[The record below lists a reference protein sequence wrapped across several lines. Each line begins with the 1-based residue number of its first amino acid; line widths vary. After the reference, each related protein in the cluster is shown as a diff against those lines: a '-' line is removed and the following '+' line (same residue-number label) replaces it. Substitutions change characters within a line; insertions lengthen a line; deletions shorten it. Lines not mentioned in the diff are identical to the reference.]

1 MVLFINACVREDSRT
16 RNLAEYLLA
25 KRIAAAKAAGAGD
38 VVAAGDARGAGDAYA
53 ADDAIEEVDLTAI
66 EFPAVDEEFL
76 AFRDKMVSAE
86 AFDDPVFRLAKQFAA
101 ADDIVIA
108 APFWDLSFP
117 AVLKQY
123 FEQINVVGITFF
135 YTPEG
140 VPQGLCKA
148 KRITYV
154 MTAGG
159 DYVPEE
165 FGPGYVKALAQG
177 FYGIPEF
184 QLIKA
189 TGLDIDGADVDAIL
203 AAAREAV

>member
-1 MVLFINACVREDSRT
+1 MVLFINACVRDESRT
-16 RNLAEYLLA
+16 RILADYVLSRLNA
-25 KRIAAAKAAGAGD
+25 P
-38 VVAAGDARGAGDAYA
+38 Y
-53 ADDAIEEVDLTAI
+53 EEIKLEAI
-66 EFPAVDEEFL
+66 EFPTVDEDFL
-76 AFRDKMVSAE
+76 LFRDQMVSAE

-117 AVLKQY
+117 AILKQY

-140 VPQGLCKA
+140 VPKGLCKA
-148 KRITYV
+148 KSVTYI

-165 FGPGYVKALAQG
+165 FGPGYVKALSQG

-184 QLIKA
+184 KLIKA
-189 TGLDIDGADVDAIL
+189 TGLDIEGADVDAIL
-203 AAAREAV
+203 ESAKEMIRKE